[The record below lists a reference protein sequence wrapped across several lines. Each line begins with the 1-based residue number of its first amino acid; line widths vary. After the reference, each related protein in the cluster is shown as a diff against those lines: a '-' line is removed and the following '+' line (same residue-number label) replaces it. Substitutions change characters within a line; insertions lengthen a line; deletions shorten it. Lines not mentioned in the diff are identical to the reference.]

1 MLGRWKVDKLT
12 KCSFCGG
19 KIKIGTG
26 KMLVLKSGVVRYFC
40 SKKCEKN
47 WKMGR
52 DPKKTKWTETFRK
65 KE

>member
-1 MLGRWKVDKLT
+1 MILR
-12 KCSFCGG
+12 CSFCGG
-19 KIKIGTG
+19 RLSPGRG
-26 KMLVLKSGVVRYFC
+26 KMLVLKSGTIRYFC

-52 DPKKTKWTETFRK
+52 DPKKVKWVKFSEK

>member
-1 MLGRWKVDKLT
+1 LT

-19 KIKIGTG
+19 KINIGTG
-26 KMLVLKSGVVRYFC
+26 KMLVLKSGVIKYFC
-40 SKKCEKN
+40 SRKCEKN

-52 DPKKTKWTETFRK
+52 DPKRIKWTEIFRA